1 MPFVLDASVTIAWLL
16 DEDTAYASLSL
27 LERMADEGAIVASVW
42 PLEISNALCMSEVH
56 RRITSSE
63 CLNFATEVEAMLITV
78 DETSLNRALG
88 VISALASEYRLTVYD
103 ASYLEL
109 AIRADLPLATIDGPL
124 RQAALRAG
132 VQLLH

>member
-1 MPFVLDASVTIAWLL
+1 
-16 DEDTAYASLSL
+16 
-27 LERMADEGAIVASVW
+27 
-42 PLEISNALCMSEVH
+42 
-56 RRITSSE
+56 
-63 CLNFATEVEAMLITV
+63 MLITV

-88 VISALASEYRLTVYD
+88 VISVLASEYRLTVYD

-109 AIRADLPLATIDGPL
+109 AIRADLPMATIDGPL